1 MGFNRR
7 RHLILLHMTLASASG
22 KAILFGEHA
31 VVYGQPAIAVP
42 LSDIRATVQVESLD
56 PGTTGVLIDAPDIS
70 RSFWLHEANGDD
82 PLGSAVRLTLDEIGM
97 KAPLDAHLTIHS
109 QLPIASGLGSS
120 AAISVA
126 VIRALSGHL
135 GKPLEIETIS
145 KIAFAVECLYHGTPS
160 GIDNTVI
167 AYEKPVYFI
176 RDHKPELIPIPTP
189 LNLIIGDTGVSM
201 KTAIPV
207 GLLRER
213 WEKDTGTYDAWFEEI
228 GEIVK
233 EARTKLLAGS
243 IGPLGALMNRNQALL
258 EDMGLS
264 SRELQRL
271 VRAARESGA
280 LGAKLS
286 GAGMGGIMV
295 ALVKPDSAKMVET
308 ALRKAGAKQVFT
320 TEVDG

>member
-1 MGFNRR
+1 
-7 RHLILLHMTLASASG
+7 MTLFSASG

-31 VVYGQPAIAVP
+31 VVYDQPAIAVP
-42 LSDIRATVQVESLD
+42 LAQMRATVQVENLD
-56 PGTTGVLIDAPDIS
+56 PGTNGALIDAPDIS
-70 RSFWLHEANGDD
+70 RSFWLREAEDDD
-82 PLGSAVRLTLDEIGM
+82 PLAFAARLTLDELGVE
-97 KAPLDAHLTIHS
+97 APLEVHLTIRS
-109 QLPIASGLGSS
+109 QIPIASGLGSS

-126 VIRALSGHL
+126 IIRSLSGHF
-135 GKPLEIETIS
+135 GKPLADETIS
-145 KIAFAVECLYHGTPS
+145 KIAFEVECLHHGTPS

-189 LNLIIGDTGVSM
+189 LNLIIGDTGGSM

-213 WEKDTGTYDAWFEEI
+213 WEKDPGTYGAWFGEI

-233 EARTKLLAGS
+233 EARTKLQAGS
-243 IGPLGALMNRNQALL
+243 IESLGTLMNQNQVLL

-264 SRELQRL
+264 SLELQRL
-271 VRAARESGA
+271 IRAAREAGA

-286 GAGMGGIMV
+286 GAGMGGIML
-295 ALVKPDSAKMVET
+295 ALVELDTAQVVESA
-308 ALRKAGAKQVFT
+308 LIKAGAKQVFI
-320 TEVDG
+320 TEVDR

>member
-1 MGFNRR
+1 
-7 RHLILLHMTLASASG
+7 MTLASASG

-42 LSDIRATVQVESLD
+42 LSHIRATVRVESLE
-56 PGTTGVLIDAPDIS
+56 PGRTGVLIDAADIS

-82 PLGSAVRLTLDEIGM
+82 PLASAVRLTLDELGV
-97 KAPLDAHLTIHS
+97 KTPYDAHLTIRS

-126 VIRALSGHL
+126 LIRALAGHL
-135 GKPLEIETIS
+135 GKALEVETIS
-145 KIAFAVECLYHGTPS
+145 KIAYAVECLHHGTPS
-160 GIDNTVI
+160 GIDNTVV

-176 RDHKPELIPIPTP
+176 REHKPELIPIPTP

-201 KTAIPV
+201 RTAIPV

-213 WEKDTGTYDAWFEEI
+213 WEKDPGTYGAWFEEI
-228 GEIVK
+228 GEIVR
-233 EARTKLLAGS
+233 EAHTGLKAGS
-243 IGPLGALMNRNQALL
+243 IASLGALMNRNQVLL

-271 VRAARESGA
+271 VKAARESGA

-286 GAGMGGIMV
+286 GAGMGGIML
-295 ALVKPDSAKMVET
+295 ALVEPDTAPLVET
-308 ALRKAGAKQVFT
+308 AIREAGAKQVFT

>member
-1 MGFNRR
+1 
-7 RHLILLHMTLASASG
+7 MTLTSASG

-31 VVYGQPAIAVP
+31 VVYDQPAIAVP
-42 LSDIRATVQVESLD
+42 LSQMRATVQVENLD
-56 PGTTGVLIDAPDIS
+56 QGTNGVLIDAPDIS
-70 RSFWLHEANGDD
+70 RSFWLHEADGDDD
-82 PLGSAVRLTLDEIGM
+82 PLASAVRLTLDELGLE
-97 KAPLDAHLTIHS
+97 APLQAHLTIHS

-126 VIRALSGHL
+126 IIRALSNYI
-135 GKPLEIETIS
+135 GKAMKVETIS
-145 KIAFAVECLYHGTPS
+145 KIAFAVECIHHGTPS

-167 AYEKPVYFI
+167 AYEKTVYFV
-176 RDHKPELIPIPTP
+176 RENKPEFIPLINP
-189 LNLIIGDTGVSM
+189 LNLIIGDTGVSI

-213 WEKDTGTYDAWFEEI
+213 WEKDPGTYGAWFKEI

-233 EARTKLLAGS
+233 EARTKLQAGS
-243 IGPLGALMNRNQALL
+243 IESLGALMNRNHLLL

-264 SRELQRL
+264 SRELQLL
-271 VRAARESGA
+271 VSAAREAGA

-286 GAGMGGIMV
+286 GAGMGGVMI
-295 ALVKPDSAKMVET
+295 ALVMPDFAQMVEG

-320 TEVDG
+320 IEVDR

>member
-1 MGFNRR
+1 
-7 RHLILLHMTLASASG
+7 MTIASAAG

-42 LSDIRATVQVESLD
+42 LSRIRTTVQVKSLD
-56 PGTTGVLIDAPDIS
+56 PGSTGVLIDAPDINQ
-70 RSFWLHEANGDD
+70 SFWLHEANGDD
-82 PLGSAVRLTLDEIGM
+82 PLASAVRITLDELSV
-97 KAPLDAHLTIHS
+97 KAPIDVHLTIHS

-120 AAISVA
+120 AAVSVA
-126 VIRALSGHL
+126 IIRALSGHL
-135 GKPLEIETIS
+135 GKPLEVEAIS
-145 KIAFAVECLYHGTPS
+145 QIAYIVECIHHGTPS
-160 GIDNTVI
+160 GIDNTVV

-176 RDHKPELIPIPTP
+176 REHKPEPIPISTP

-201 KTAIPV
+201 KTTIPV
-207 GLLRER
+207 SLLRER
-213 WEKDTGTYDAWFEEI
+213 WEKDPGTYGSWFEEI

-233 EARTKLLAGS
+233 EARAMLKVGS
-243 IGPLGALMNRNQALL
+243 IESLGALMNRNQAVL

-264 SRELQRL
+264 SMELQRL

-286 GAGMGGIMV
+286 GAGMGGIML
-295 ALVKPDSAKMVET
+295 ALVEPDTIQIVEA
-308 ALRKAGAKQVFT
+308 ALRESGAKQVFI